1 MMRGHLKFLDNETI
15 AFIQFDFPLRTA
27 ETAQVEEVEL
37 VLFGTRHSQYA
48 PVKIT
53 DGYDKR
59 RFQII
64 YESDEVIPRL
74 DMDTSELR
82 SRGYKLRH
90 TTHHDLRGPQIDR
103 SMSRSYMS
111 QTGSTIQ
118 HHHSDTGHNISHERH
133 RELDT
138 IRMVEQNQQM
148 HSTMVRQRRRSSA
161 SSVSSG

>member
-15 AFIQFDFPLRTA
+15 AYIQFDFPLQ
-27 ETAQVEEVEL
+27 TAQMAPTEEVEL

-53 DGYDKR
+53 DGFDKR

-64 YESDEVIPRL
+64 YESDEVIPRP
-74 DMDTSELR
+74 DMDKSELR
-82 SRGYKLRH
+82 SRGYMLRS
-90 TTHHDLRGPQIDR
+90 TTHADLRGPQLDR

-111 QTGSTIQ
+111 QQ
-118 HHHSDTGHNISHERH
+118 DHSETGHGLSQERN

-138 IRMVEQNQQM
+138 IRMVGQSQKM
-148 HSTMVRQRRRSSA
+148 HSTMVRQQRRRSSA
-161 SSVSSG
+161 SSSVSSG

>member
-27 ETAQVEEVEL
+27 ETGQVEEVEL
-37 VLFGTRHSQYA
+37 ILFGTRHSQYA

-64 YESDEVIPRL
+64 YESDEVIPRF

-90 TTHHDLRGPQIDR
+90 TTHHDLRGPQMDR
-103 SMSRSYMS
+103 SVSRSYMS
-111 QTGSTIQ
+111 QTGHH
-118 HHHSDTGHNISHERH
+118 HHHSDTGHSISHERH

-148 HSTMVRQRRRSSA
+148 HSTRQRRRSSA